1 MKTQRNL
8 SGIYVRF
15 KNPETDKW
23 ENRCFE
29 DLPPEEQSSL
39 LAGKEKEWILSLAT
53 ALADTINKIGDELD
67 LYSE

>member
-29 DLPPEEQSSL
+29 DLSRQEQLNHLAGEEQSYIL
-39 LAGKEKEWILSLAT
+39 RLAMT
-53 ALADTINKIGDELD
+53 LADTINRIGDELD
-67 LYSE
+67 LEAN